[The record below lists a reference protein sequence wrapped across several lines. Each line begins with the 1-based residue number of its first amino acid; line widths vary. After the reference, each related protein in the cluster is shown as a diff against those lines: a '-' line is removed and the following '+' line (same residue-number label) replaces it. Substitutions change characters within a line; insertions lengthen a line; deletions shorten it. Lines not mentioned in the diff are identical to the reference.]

1 MKQLIDRAY
10 FTASMNCGE
19 MLLRMRALIAKCF
32 PTNNQGDRKDEQ

>member
-19 MLLRMRALIAKCF
+19 MLRRMRALICAI
-32 PTNNQGDRKDEQ
+32 TSSWR

>member
-19 MLLRMRALIAKCF
+19 MLRRMRAFICVEVK
-32 PTNNQGDRKDEQ
+32 

>member
-19 MLLRMRALIAKCF
+19 MLRRMRAQQEAW
-32 PTNNQGDRKDEQ
+32 